1 MNKVSDGSEGADPGP
16 PSLEEL
22 AARSRDGDRSALED
36 LVARIQDRVYNLAI
50 RMLWHPEDARD
61 ATQEILIRVVTH
73 LGTFRA
79 ESAFLTWVYRV
90 AANYLLTARAG
101 RLEAQRLTFER
112 FGQDLDEG
120 LSDAHPSPDPPID
133 DALLIEEV
141 KIGCTLGM
149 LSCLDRHHRLAYIL
163 GEILEIDGT
172 EAANMLQIDAA
183 TFRKRLSRA
192 RSDIVAFT
200 KAKCGLISPDR
211 RCRCRRRVRRA
222 LELGRVDPQHL
233 LFASDPVKAK
243 RFPTILAEIR
253 RLEEA
258 RRAVALYRSHP
269 DFRVPE
275 ALGQGILRLVDDA
288 PA

>member
-1 MNKVSDGSEGADPGP
+1 MMEE
-16 PSLEEL
+16 SLEEVVRR
-22 AARSRDGDRSALED
+22 ARDGDRESLER
-36 LVARIQDRVYNLAI
+36 LVSGIQDRIYGLAV

-61 ATQEILIRVVTH
+61 ATQEILVRIVTR
-73 LGTFRA
+73 LGTFRG
-79 ESAFLTWVYRV
+79 ESSFSTWAHRV
-90 AANYLLTARAG
+90 AANYLLTARKS
-101 RLEAQRLTFER
+101 RLEQQGYTFQR
-112 FGQDLDEG
+112 FGEDLDEG
-120 LSDAHPSPDPPID
+120 LSDAP
-133 DALLIEEV
+133 AVRATGETVLLLEEV

-149 LSCLDRHHRLAYIL
+149 LSCLDRPHRLAYIL
-163 GEILEIDGT
+163 GEILEIDGP
-172 EAANMLQIDAA
+172 EAAHILEVDAT

-211 RCRCRRRVRRA
+211 PCRCRRRVRRA
-222 LELGRVDPQHL
+222 LELGRIDPQHL

-243 RFPTILAEIR
+243 RFPAILAEIR

-269 DFRVPE
+269 DFKAPE
-275 ALGQGILRLVDDA
+275 AIGRVILRLVDDA